1 MGNIIVYF
9 HSLLKLDPTPPPPT
23 ATYPE
28 NSESLRPPRLEIPGY
43 TSVHIHVILPVTL

>member
-9 HSLLKLDPTPPPPT
+9 HSLLKLDPTPPP
-23 ATYPE
+23 TYPE
-28 NSESLRPPRLEIPGY
+28 NSESLRPPRLEILGY